1 MYKVTVQ
8 QRVYEHNEY
17 MYKVNVSNK
26 NLLKEHIKI
35 RHFLHV
41 EFTLSVE
48 MAQEKSIICT
58 TLLLVIK
65 YLSGTGIQVYMY
77 TELSRFSLVCPQ
89 N

>member
-17 MYKVNVSNK
+17 MYKVNVSNN

-41 EFTLSVE
+41 EFTLSVIE
-48 MAQEKSIICT
+48 MFYLQFYIY
-58 TLLLVIK
+58 LVIPIVI
-65 YLSGTGIQVYMY
+65 LTISGVLLTKGYFHD
-77 TELSRFSLVCPQ
+77 S
-89 N
+89 